1 LTGFSRA
8 VYNRRDFVTAYYRR
22 RLQVEGVEPSQT
34 RTAPVNAFSL
44 RQFILRFG
52 VYVSLILLMT
62 AAAVFVPAIYS
73 QQSLFLVLRQAAL
86 LGLVAIGQTLVLLV
100 AGLDLSVGGVIV
112 VTNVVIAQVSA
123 GQDDRIPLA
132 VGIALVLGALV
143 GLVNGWL
150 ITKRNVPPFVAT
162 LGVLVFIQGAQ
173 VAYTKGIPSGFVPE
187 ALNVVNQSVGGLPV
201 PFILWII
208 FNVIFAVL
216 LYTTPY
222 GRRVYAI
229 GSNREAARLSGIRV
243 DRTVMSIYVLCS
255 LMAVVAG
262 VVLSGYVGY
271 IDRYLGRGFD
281 LDSIAAAVVGGTAF
295 TGGRGSLLGT
305 AAGVLIVQFL
315 SSITLVLGLDVSV
328 QLIVK
333 GLVIVAAV
341 ALYSLA
347 ARKR

>member
-1 LTGFSRA
+1 M
-8 VYNRRDFVTAYYRR
+8 
-22 RLQVEGVEPSQT
+22 VEGVEPSKSRLSQI
-34 RTAPVNAFSL
+34 NAFSL

-52 VYVSLILLMT
+52 VYVSLVVLLI

-73 QQSLFLVLRQAAL
+73 QQSLSLVLRQAAM
-86 LGLVAIGQTLVLLV
+86 LGLVAIGQSLVLLV
-100 AGLDLSVGGVIV
+100 AGIDLSVSGVIV

-123 GQDDRIPLA
+123 GQNERLPLA
-132 VGIALVLGALV
+132 IGLALVLGALV

-162 LGVLVFIQGAQ
+162 LGVLVFVQGAQ
-173 VAYTKGIPSGFVPE
+173 VAYTKGIPSGFVPD
-187 ALNVVNQSVGGLPV
+187 ALNVMNTSVGALPV
-201 PFILWII
+201 PFVIWII
-208 FNVIFAVL
+208 FNAIFAFVL
-216 LYTTPY
+216 YATPY
-222 GRRVYAI
+222 GRRVYAT

-243 DRTVMSIYVLCS
+243 HRTVMSVYVLCS
-255 LMAVVAG
+255 LMAVVSG

-271 IDRYLGRGFD
+271 IDRYLGRGFE